1 MQNKKFWLI
10 ILLTLATAACQS
22 ATPKKEQQM
31 LEKMLNIKAGMS
43 RAQVKQYWQLANVEH
58 PEAAISH
65 YRFTHNGHLCQFDFH
80 FNGNTLE
87 KWWTNDPYCLALIRR
102 EEPLPRPV
110 ATPKKPS
117 R

>member
-10 ILLTLATAACQS
+10 ILVTLATTACQS

-31 LEKMLNIKAGMS
+31 LEKMLHIKAGMS